1 MRKIN
6 FEKYN
11 KKRKEAKI
19 DILEL
24 RDQLSKQKTKSK
36 RSRNQNKQFLLYKLA
51 KKRKEK
57 MIEKIS
63 EHKYRFK

>member
-6 FEKYN
+6 FEKYD

-24 RDQLSKQKTKSK
+24 RDQLLKQRANSK
-36 RSRNQNKQFLLYKLA
+36 RSRNQNKQFLLYELA
-51 KKRKEK
+51 KNRKEK
-57 MIEKIS
+57 MIEKTGP
-63 EHKYRFK
+63 HKYKFK

>member
-36 RSRNQNKQFLLYKLA
+36 RNRNQNKQFLLYKLA

>member
-1 MRKIN
+1 MKKIN
-6 FEKYN
+6 FEEYN

-24 RDQLSKQKTKSK
+24 RDQLSKQKTISK
-36 RSRNQNKQFLLYKLA
+36 RSRSQNKQFLLYELA

-57 MIEKIS
+57 MIEKIAK
-63 EHKYRFK
+63 HKYRFK

>member
-1 MRKIN
+1 MKKIN
-6 FEKYN
+6 FEEYN
-11 KKRKEAKI
+11 KKRKKAKI

-36 RSRNQNKQFLLYKLA
+36 RSRNQNKQFLLYELA